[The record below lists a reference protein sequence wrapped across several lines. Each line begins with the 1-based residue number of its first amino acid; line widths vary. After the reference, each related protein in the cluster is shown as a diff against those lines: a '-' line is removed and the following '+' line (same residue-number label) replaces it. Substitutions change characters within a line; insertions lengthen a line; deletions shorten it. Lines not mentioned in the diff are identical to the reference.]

1 MDKLLTEHAKPIHDF
16 QSWLAESEKVDP
28 QAPATAAAPATPPPP
43 ATTPVPDTEEE
54 GPEPVADTTPNQ
66 EEVEPDAPEEPGAG
80 EVTDA
85 GSEIEQ
91 FQQLDTV
98 RKDAIRAFKA
108 KQEEFMNI
116 PVETRKNP
124 QTDED
129 KQKVEGLK
137 SELIT
142 LNTAMKDA
150 IKAWEQFN
158 NEMLGVTDE
167 DETDEP

>member
-1 MDKLLTEHAKPIHDF
+1 MNKTLLTEHAKPIHDF
-16 QSWLAESEKVDP
+16 ESWLAESEKVDP
-28 QAPATAAAPATPPPP
+28 QQPAPPAAPATPPP
-43 ATTPVPDTEEE
+43 ATTPTPDTEDE
-54 GPEPVADTTPNQ
+54 GPEPTADVPPNQ
-66 EEVEPDAPEEPGAG
+66 DTEVEDTMPEEPGAG

-91 FQQLDTV
+91 FQQLDTA
-98 RKDAIRAFKA
+98 RKDAIRVFKA

-124 QTDED
+124 QTEED

-137 SELIT
+137 SELIS

-150 IKAWEQFN
+150 IKAWEKFN
-158 NEMLGVTDE
+158 NDMLGVS
-167 DETDEP
+167 DETDEEP